1 MNRNT
6 DAEVLNSVYRG
17 AKVGCQAIADLMP
30 NVNDDQFTSDLI
42 TQEQEYEAIS
52 AAAAAGLRAM
62 GEEPRPVSFMQKTG
76 MMMGVEMNAMM
87 NRETDHLA
95 ELMIKGSNT
104 GILNMTKVLNGYPD
118 AKAEARDLANR
129 LIRTEQQNI
138 ERLKVYLK

>member
-1 MNRNT
+1 MDKNT
-6 DAEVLNSVYRG
+6 DAKVLNSVYRG
-17 AKVGCQAIADLMP
+17 AKVGCQAISDLMP
-30 NVNDDQFTSDLI
+30 STNDEKFTSDLI

-52 AAAAAGLRAM
+52 TEAADKLRAM
-62 GEEPRPVSFMQKTG
+62 GEEPQPVSFMQKAG

-95 ELMIKGSNT
+95 ELMIKGSNS
-104 GILNMTKVLNGYPD
+104 GIINMTKVLNGYPN
-118 AKAEARDLANR
+118 AAPEVKNLANR